1 MILLI
6 LIIINSADCAHF
18 RGGMISWRPATNN
31 ISVLNTQ
38 QTIIIDQRYAWSR
51 SAADSGCTTTTITS
65 HGIIGESAVHVLKC
79 ESSASICS
87 SVQYTTD
94 ISTYEPCTDF
104 NTALGM
110 SFGHSSTAVNLTVRS
125 TGVVIGYVVNSA
137 WLVLQSGGGSWSL
150 MTYINM
156 QPRSDNQLINSSPT
170 SDILSVI
177 YVPASS
183 TLATAIDIPMSDADG
198 DDIQCRFAKSSSLL
212 GSTTVNECAGVCASS
227 VLPSSTQ
234 LISGNNTCTL
244 IVTLPNIGY
253 YAVAIQIEDSIQN
266 TSTILSSVPLQFLI
280 LTYDNSNPV
289 SSCTSIPI
297 ITSIPPDLP
306 APGDTITIQVG
317 VLYTAMVIAKTGCL
331 NDTDT
336 SITNF
341 ITSSPPGMLK
351 SYPPFYLSS
360 SSSYAIN
367 LTWTPT
373 TDQLGQTFVFCA
385 VAIDINYLSSDQY
398 CFNILVGPKT
408 TTTTTTTTTST
419 TSSTTATTSTT
430 STTSTTTTTTTSATT
445 TSSTSTTSTT
455 TTTITTPPH
464 DYNPL
469 IFGLGLGLGLPL
481 LLLLGLLGLCCLLR
495 YCSGSLKSLT
505 RRRLNCDE
513 NTYCPLC
520 RRSVAF
526 EDSQNQMELKCTTPD
541 GTRRYRQ
548 LYLNNNEDK
557 ALDDYRKQYVK
568 TDPERPPIRPLTS
581 LSERDSF
588 PLTTSFFSN
597 STSTLLGSQLTTVTS
612 LHSPSIISLPTVNIS
627 NKVSPTPPQLNH
639 HRSLLVQAYTTQSQV

>member
-170 SDILSVI
+170 SDIPSVI

-244 IVTLPNIGY
+244 IVTLPHTGY
-253 YAVAIQIEDSIQN
+253 YAVAIQIEDYDQN

-280 LTYDNSNPV
+280 LTYDNSNPI
-289 SSCTSIPI
+289 SSCTSIPV

-505 RRRLNCDE
+505 RRRLNRDE

-526 EDSQNQMELKCTTPD
+526 EDSQKQMELKCTTPD